1 MAVTAYST
9 SSVVPVALTGEVPTV
24 VIRLRLPP
32 TGTFVVWGKVV
43 VANTATT
50 AQAGTVQMTTL
61 DGGTSLD
68 AAEFSVGAASGPNVV
83 SVSLQSTLDLSQPNT
98 NEIVDIRCGTASG
111 TATLASL
118 IAIPVDALSGPVG
131 PGS

>member
-9 SSVVPVALTGEVPTV
+9 SSVAPVTLTGQVPTV
-24 VIRLRLPP
+24 VIRLRLPH

-43 VANTATT
+43 VANSATT
-50 AQAGTVQMTTL
+50 AQAGIVLMTTL
-61 DGGTSLD
+61 DGGTALD
-68 AAEFSVGAASGPNVV
+68 PAGFTVGVGSSV
-83 SVSLQSTLDLSQPNT
+83 SVSLQSTLDLSQPST
-98 NEIVDIRCGTASG
+98 NEIVDIRCSTANG
-111 TATLASL
+111 TATSASL